1 MMKSHHDVLNS
12 CVEIFRT
19 VFSDPKLVVSEM
31 TSASDIVDW
40 DSLAQI
46 RLLMTMEQNFEIQFS
61 LDEVE
66 DLQNLGEII
75 ELILKKINE

>member
-1 MMKSHHDVLNS
+1 MKNYQDVLNS
-12 CVEIFRT
+12 CAEIFRT
-19 VFSDPKLVVSEM
+19 VFSDANLLVSTT
-31 TSASDIVDW
+31 TSASDIADW

-46 RLLMTMEQNFEIQFS
+46 RLLMTMEQIFEIQFS

-75 ELILKKINE
+75 ELILTKVNQ

>member
-1 MMKSHHDVLNS
+1 
-12 CVEIFRT
+12 
-19 VFSDPKLVVSEM
+19 
-31 TSASDIVDW
+31 
-40 DSLAQI
+40 
-46 RLLMTMEQNFEIQFS
+46 MTMEQNFEIQFS

>member
-1 MMKSHHDVLNS
+1 MKSHRDVLKS
-12 CVEIFRT
+12 CIEIFQT
-19 VFSDPKLVVSEM
+19 VFSDPKLIVSEM
-31 TSASDIVDW
+31 TSASDIADW

>member
-1 MMKSHHDVLNS
+1 MKTHQEILNS
-12 CVEIFRT
+12 CSEIFQT
-19 VFSDPKLVVSEM
+19 IFLDPKLLVSAT
-31 TSASDIVDW
+31 TSASDIADW

-46 RLLMTMEQNFEIQFS
+46 RLLMTMEQKFEIQFS

-75 ELILKKINE
+75 ELILTKINQ

>member
-1 MMKSHHDVLNS
+1 MKSHHDVLNS
-12 CVEIFRT
+12 CGEIFQT

-31 TSASDIVDW
+31 TSASDIADW

-75 ELILKKINE
+75 ELILTKVNQ

>member
-1 MMKSHHDVLNS
+1 MKSHHDVLNC
-12 CVEIFRT
+12 CVEIFQT

-31 TSASDIVDW
+31 TSASDIADW

-75 ELILKKINE
+75 ELILKKING

>member
-1 MMKSHHDVLNS
+1 MKNYQEVLNS
-12 CVEIFRT
+12 CAEIFRT
-19 VFSDPKLVVSEM
+19 VFSDPNLLVSAT
-31 TSASDIVDW
+31 TSASDIADW

-46 RLLMTMEQNFEIQFS
+46 RLLMTMEQIFEIQFS

-75 ELILKKINE
+75 ELILTKVNQ